1 MSSPSPS
8 PLASASASM
17 ILLLLIVHVSVLL
30 IHVVEVT
37 AFVAFPS
44 SSSSLSSSSS
54 RSLFQSKTTILFA
67 AENNNDTNNQGKG
80 FATDNKKKKSTTS
93 SSSTTSSTST
103 PSSSLYPALRRDE
116 VQAFLDTVPVYAVT
130 EPNQEG
136 LVLVKEKNN
145 PKDIAYFFFSPQA
158 ANDVFTPLRTKKGDP
173 TDKDEWNVS
182 AYPLGLVWFELITGE
197 PEGQNEDGTGGV
209 EYRLLPAPDDLIGAQ
224 NLLREQAKQQGKS
237 TSSSSTNDLF
247 RAPYNEVPIFV
258 DQFLRV
264 TTAAAA
270 AAAAAGTTTDNNNK
284 QEEKVPMYIGLQDLM
299 KTCNQAIKATSGDYQ
314 AAMSV
319 ISLKDLIEEMM
330 APNGNTNDYRKAI
343 LVQPSLPSSSSS
355 SSQQEDP
362 TPDPVDTFT
371 WEGKQ
376 DANGSG
382 TKLNKDEGLLSIPT
396 ATNDWSD

>member
-1 MSSPSPS
+1 
-8 PLASASASM
+8 
-17 ILLLLIVHVSVLL
+17 
-30 IHVVEVT
+30 
-37 AFVAFPS
+37 
-44 SSSSLSSSSS
+44 
-54 RSLFQSKTTILFA
+54 LFA
-67 AENNNDTNNQGKG
+67 TENNNNNINKGKG
-80 FATDNKKKKSTTS
+80 FATENKEKKLSASKSTTS
-93 SSSTTSSTST
+93 TTTSSTST
-103 PSSSLYPALRRDE
+103 SSSLYPSLRRDE

-145 PKDIAYFFFSPQA
+145 PNDIAYFFFSPQS
-158 ANDVFTPLRTKKGDP
+158 ANEVFTPLRKTKKSNIDKVAAGDS
-173 TDKDEWNVS
+173 TEADEWNVS
-182 AYPLGLVWFELITGE
+182 AYPLGLVWFELINEE
-197 PEGQNEDGTGGV
+197 PEQNEDGTGGV

-237 TSSSSTNDLF
+237 SATTTTSNNVDSNTELF

-264 TTAAAA
+264 TTSAE
-270 AAAAAGTTTDNNNK
+270 AAAAGTTNSNNK
-284 QEEKVPMYIGLQDLM
+284 QEEKVPMYIGLKDLM
-299 KTCNQAIKATSGDYQ
+299 ETCNQAIKASSGSNNGDYQ

-319 ISLKDLIEEMM
+319 ISLKDLIDEMM

-355 SSQQEDP
+355 SSSSQQKEDP
-362 TPDPVDTFT
+362 ADAADTFT

-376 DANGSG
+376 DDAYGKN
-382 TKLNKDEGLLSIPT
+382 LDKDEGLLSIPT

>member
-1 MSSPSPS
+1 
-8 PLASASASM
+8 L
-17 ILLLLIVHVSVLL
+17 
-30 IHVVEVT
+30 
-37 AFVAFPS
+37 S
-44 SSSSLSSSSS
+44 SSSSSSSSSS

-67 AENNNDTNNQGKG
+67 AENNNNDNNNQGKG

-93 SSSTTSSTST
+93 SSTTSSMSMST
-103 PSSSLYPALRRDE
+103 SSLYPALRRDE

-158 ANDVFTPLRTKKGDP
+158 ANDVFTPLRQNKKKINDMYNVAAAAAATGGIEDPGAVDDSGDA
-173 TDKDEWNVS
+173 EWNVS

-237 TSSSSTNDLF
+237 TSTTSSSTNDLF

-270 AAAAAGTTTDNNNK
+270 AAAAAGTTTDDNNK

-319 ISLKDLIEEMM
+319 ISLQDLITEMM

-343 LVQPSLPSSSSS
+343 LVQPSSSSSSSS
-355 SSQQEDP
+355 SSQQQDA